1 MSACNLSRIGGCME
15 MGAWLGQ
22 YSTYVPW
29 PSLAPN
35 VLPRFSWSTYMYSHW
50 SKYIHNVSEKDL
62 HGCLTLSAKS
72 ATSFPSV
79 NNSSKFSSCMTE
91 ATMTSNASIILP
103 EGDKWCLYAQCLCN
117 YTADFNLANLEEV
130 ELVTLTGHIE
140 TLSIICTT
148 SLVICSEKWSTV
160 KPPIT
165 DPPKSGQPL
174 YSRQITCPPIVLP

>member
-1 MSACNLSRIGGCME
+1 MLPQESVHERLQLKQDRRLHGNGCLIGAIQYICTLTIISSKCSSQVLLINL
-15 MGAWLGQ
+15 Q
-22 YSTYVPW
+22 
-29 PSLAPN
+29 
-35 VLPRFSWSTYMYSHW
+35 YSHW

-148 SLVICSEKWSTV
+148 SLVICSQK
-160 KPPIT
+160 
-165 DPPKSGQPL
+165 
-174 YSRQITCPPIVLP
+174 